1 MNNLE
6 EEYLTLLFEFKKG
19 NSRVFGEIWNK
30 ACRMI
35 DYSKYFDPTGARGR
49 EDFEAIAM
57 GGLLK
62 GLESYDIDRGGN
74 IISWLRT
81 QMHQS
86 ILKELKK
93 IGRELHPLN
102 TDSSERGEDT
112 DKLTFEER
120 FFREIK
126 NGINYTSVDDP
137 EELYR
142 YYVELMENKLYKVN
156 KRALEVFK
164 IKIANPGIM
173 HKEIAKLM
181 NITSTRVSWLVLY
194 IENEYKKLKRAGV
207 FAN

>member
-93 IGRELHPLN
+93 I
-102 TDSSERGEDT
+102 T

-126 NGINYTSVDDP
+126 NGINYTPVDDP

-194 IENEYKKLKRAGV
+194 IEKEYKKLKRAGV